1 MAYIMISLGPD
12 NDHDDKEL
20 QDYAD
25 HSGDDYNEDYSD
37 DYLEKDPT
45 PRLCSLP
52 KKIGRCRAALPRYY
66 YHKVAQECVPF
77 KYGGCRGNRNRFI
90 TKEKCDCVCKRGPF
104 RPIGVPQ
111 ANIQ

>member
-1 MAYIMISLGPD
+1 MISLGPD

-37 DYLEKDPT
+37 DYLEKDPI

-90 TKEKCDCVCKRGPF
+90 TKEKRYNGPKNARYELTRVCLSINAF
-104 RPIGVPQ
+104 TQ
-111 ANIQ
+111 